1 MLEETRRTGKTES
14 GLTVDEEP
22 AGLLI
27 IKNQNK
33 RYKKMNSLLQK
44 FISAEQLAVLE
55 INLKG
60 EEKSYFKN
68 LLEELENTLKTMPKT
83 CEQDG
88 KGENAIVYLH
98 YFLGDF
104 DWFIIERDVEP
115 EQLQAFGLVD
125 MFYCELGS
133 INITEIIQ
141 NGGELDLNWKPKT
154 LAEVRK
160 NR

>member
-1 MLEETRRTGKTES
+1 
-14 GLTVDEEP
+14 
-22 AGLLI
+22 
-27 IKNQNK
+27 
-33 RYKKMNSLLQK
+33 MNSLLQK
-44 FISAEQLAVLE
+44 FISVEQLAVLE

-60 EEKSYFKN
+60 EEGSYFKN

-83 CEQDG
+83 YEQDG

-115 EQLQAFGLVD
+115 KQLQAFGLACIFFD
-125 MFYCELGS
+125 ELGY
-133 INITEIIQ
+133 INIAEIIQ
-141 NGGELDLNWKPKT
+141 NGGELDLNWQPKT

-160 NR
+160 NK

>member
-1 MLEETRRTGKTES
+1 
-14 GLTVDEEP
+14 
-22 AGLLI
+22 
-27 IKNQNK
+27 
-33 RYKKMNSLLQK
+33 LQK

-68 LLEELENTLKTMPKT
+68 LLDELENTLKTMPKT
-83 CEQDG
+83 YEQDG
-88 KGENAIVYLH
+88 KGENSIVYLH

-104 DWFIIERDVEP
+104 DWYIIERDMEP
-115 EQLQAFGLVD
+115 EQLQAFGLAD
-125 MFYCELGS
+125 MYYAELGFIS
-133 INITEIIQ
+133 IAEIIQ

>member
-1 MLEETRRTGKTES
+1 
-14 GLTVDEEP
+14 LTVDEEP

-27 IKNQNK
+27 IQNQNK
-33 RYKKMNSLLQK
+33 RYKKVNALLQK
-44 FISAEQLAVLE
+44 FISVEQLAVLE
-55 INLKG
+55 MNLKG
-60 EEKSYFKN
+60 EEKDYFKN
-68 LLEELENTLKTMPKT
+68 LLNELENTLETMPKT
-83 CEQDG
+83 YAQDG

-115 EQLQAFGLVD
+115 EQLQAFGFACLYFD
-125 MFYCELGS
+125 ELGFIS
-133 INITEIIQ
+133 ITEIIQ
-141 NGGELDLNWKPKT
+141 NGGELDLNWKSKT

>member
-1 MLEETRRTGKTES
+1 
-14 GLTVDEEP
+14 
-22 AGLLI
+22 
-27 IKNQNK
+27 
-33 RYKKMNSLLQK
+33 MNSLLQK

-55 INLKG
+55 MNLKG
-60 EEKSYFKN
+60 EERSYFKN

-83 CEQDG
+83 YEQDG
-88 KGENAIVYLH
+88 KGENSIVYLH

-115 EQLQAFGLVD
+115 VQLQAFGLAD
-125 MFYCELGS
+125 MFYAELGS

-160 NR
+160 NRK

>member
-1 MLEETRRTGKTES
+1 
-14 GLTVDEEP
+14 
-22 AGLLI
+22 
-27 IKNQNK
+27 
-33 RYKKMNSLLQK
+33 MNSLLQK

-68 LLEELENTLKTMPKT
+68 LLDELENTLKTMPKT
-83 CEQDG
+83 YEQDG

-98 YFLGDF
+98 YFFGDF

-115 EQLQAFGLVD
+115 EQLQAFGLAD
-125 MFYCELGS
+125 MFYAELGS